1 MPHIPG
7 ISNSNTPTLRLNIKS
22 IRTTKLG
29 GVSKLI
35 WHTAVVISRREDL
48 VRIVQMVSKKS
59 WHPTRRE
66 ANLELFI
73 TT

>member
-48 VRIVQMVSKKS
+48 VRIVQIV
-59 WHPTRRE
+59 
-66 ANLELFI
+66 
-73 TT
+73 